1 MGGTPAVM
9 MTAGTTGMMAGAGGM
24 TAGTGSMMEA
34 GAGGTMAGAGGSGG
48 SMAGTMAPTPL
59 NAPCITAGSQVVF
72 LGDSYSSYA
81 LAHTDLYILM
91 GQRASMNGA
100 LPMGMRYV
108 NYAVAGTTLAT
119 LPQIPGQWDSAKSA
133 KPIYLVIMDGGGNDV
148 LIDNQQCLAAGSQN
162 DAGCKMVVANSVA
175 KAKEMWASMKMEGVS
190 DVIWFWYPHIPGSLA
205 GDGHDINDYGLKE
218 MQKAAMEATSEGFRP
233 VMIDTIPLF
242 EGHDD
247 FYFGDGIH
255 ANDKGENAI
264 ADAIW
269 KYMKDNCIG
278 QGPTSGC
285 CKM

>member
-1 MGGTPAVM
+1 MM
-9 MTAGTTGMMAGAGGM
+9 MTAGTASMMGGMGGMMAG
-24 TAGTGSMMEA
+24 TGSVMTA

-48 SMAGTMAPTPL
+48 SMAGTTAPTPL

-108 NYAVAGTTLAT
+108 NYAVAGTTLAVVGA
-119 LPQIPGQWDSAKSA
+119 QIPGQWTSASAA

-148 LIDNQQCLAAGSQN
+148 LIDNMQCLADGSQN

-175 KAKEMWASMKMEGVS
+175 KAKEMWASMKMAGVS
-190 DVIWFWYPHIPGSLA
+190 DVIWFWYPHIPGAVA
-205 GDGHDINDYGLKE
+205 GTGHDINDYGLAE
-218 MQKAAMEATSEGFRP
+218 MQKAAKEATTEGFRP
-233 VMIDTIPLF
+233 VMIDTIPAF

-247 FYFGDGIH
+247 YYFPDGIH
-255 ANDKGENAI
+255 ANDTGENVI
-264 ADAIW
+264 ADLIW